1 MSQTEIHTQPEFILL
16 TGNCGAGKTTI
27 LNQLSHISFDETI
40 DCDIFKTNHPQ
51 YYTEA
56 LNNESL
62 MNEIHTWSNVLV
74 SEQMTQIFDEGA
86 STTSYVYDSSGANLN
101 KMTAIIDDAKSAG
114 FNVRLIHV
122 EVAVGTSLR
131 RNEIRASL
139 GGRRVPVEVIETKAT
154 QIRNTMIS
162 IIPLCDDVEIY
173 NNDKDVVIGIHD
185 SLNLVSSLSRTIEEF
200 LQE

>member
-1 MSQTEIHTQPEFILL
+1 
-16 TGNCGAGKTTI
+16 
-27 LNQLSHISFDETI
+27 
-40 DCDIFKTNHPQ
+40 
-51 YYTEA
+51 
-56 LNNESL
+56 

-86 STTSYVYDSSGANLN
+86 STKSYVYDSSGSNLN
-101 KMTAIIDDAKSAG
+101 KMTTIIDDAKSAG
-114 FNVRLIHV
+114 FSVRLIHV

-139 GGRRVPVEVIETKAT
+139 GGRRVPVEVIEIKAT

-162 IIPLCDDVEIY
+162 IIPFCDNVEIY
-173 NNDKDVVIGIHD
+173 NNDTDVIIGIHD
-185 SLNLVSSLSRTIEEF
+185 SLNMIDSLSRTIEEF